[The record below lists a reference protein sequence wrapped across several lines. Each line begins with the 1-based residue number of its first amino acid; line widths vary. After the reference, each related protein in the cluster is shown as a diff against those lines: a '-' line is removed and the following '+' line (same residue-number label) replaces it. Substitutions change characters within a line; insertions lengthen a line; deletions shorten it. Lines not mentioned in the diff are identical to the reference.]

1 MQFKFCTE
9 TTLILRNRSA
19 NQESKLVIFKCKLV
33 YRNYMS
39 SFCPRFEKVN
49 FQYLYSKG
57 CHFAGLCKIVSFLKT
72 NFLGIVHQTFKLSR
86 I

>member
-1 MQFKFCTE
+1 MQLKFCTE

-39 SFCPRFEKVN
+39 SFCPRFEKLVLFN
-49 FQYLYSKG
+49 FSTARVVILLVYVKL
-57 CHFAGLCKIVSFLKT
+57 FL
-72 NFLGIVHQTFKLSR
+72 S
-86 I
+86 